1 LADAEA
7 PTRTV
12 VAIDHRFG
20 DVAVEEAVLR
30 EVGARV
36 VDAEALPPDAA
47 AAACVDAEAILIGP
61 RLRFDEERIGA
72 LQRCRVIVRYGVGYD
87 NVDVAAA
94 SARGIAVAIV
104 PDYCVEEVA
113 THALAMI
120 LALNRQ
126 LAALDHSVREG
137 RWQIGERSG
146 IRRLSESTLGIVGF
160 GRIGEA
166 LGRRAL
172 ALGMR
177 VVATDPAR
185 PADEIEGSGARAVA
199 LAELLASSDFVSVHA
214 AKSADAPPILD
225 AGALA
230 QMKPTAYVVNVARG
244 GLVDEVALDEALRSG
259 RLAGA
264 ALDTLDPEPPPPDA
278 PLLTAPN
285 VLVTPHAAWYS
296 STAIQELRRKA
307 AEEAARVLA
316 GGTARNPVG
325 V

>member
-1 LADAEA
+1 LADAA
-7 PTRTV
+7 TLTRTV

-20 DVAVEEAVLR
+20 DVAVEAAVLR

-36 VDAEALPPDAA
+36 VDAEALSADAA
-47 AAACVDAEAILIGP
+47 AAACVDADAILIGP
-61 RLRFDEERIGA
+61 RLRFDEARIGA
-72 LQRCRVIVRYGVGYD
+72 LRRCRVIVRYGVGYD

-104 PDYCVEEVA
+104 PDYCIEEVA

-126 LAALDHSVREG
+126 LAAFDQSVREG

-166 LGRRAL
+166 LGLRAL
-172 ALGMR
+172 ALGMQ

-185 PADEIEGSGARAVA
+185 SSEEIEASGARAVA
-199 LAELLASSDFVSVHA
+199 LPELLASSDFVSVHA

-225 AGALA
+225 AAALA

-264 ALDTLDPEPPPPDA
+264 ALDILDPEPPPPDA

-325 V
+325 A

>member
-1 LADAEA
+1 LADAP

-20 DVAVEEAVLR
+20 DVSVEEAVLR
-30 EVGARV
+30 EVGASV
-36 VDAEALPPDAA
+36 VDAEALAPDAA

-61 RLRFDEERIGA
+61 RLRFDEERIAA
-72 LQRCRVIVRYGVGYD
+72 LRRCRVIVRYGIGYD

-94 SARGIAVAIV
+94 TARGIAVAIV
-104 PDYCVEEVA
+104 PDYCIEEVA
-113 THALAMI
+113 THALAMV

-126 LAALDHSVREG
+126 LAPLDRSVREG
-137 RWQIGERSG
+137 RWQIGERPS

-172 ALGMR
+172 ALGMQ
-177 VVATDPAR
+177 VVATDPMR
-185 PADEIEGSGARAVA
+185 PALEIEASGARSVA
-199 LAELLASSDFVSVHA
+199 LAELLRISDFVSVHA
-214 AKSADAPPILD
+214 AKSADSPAILD
-225 AGALA
+225 AAALA
-230 QMKPTAYVVNVARG
+230 QMKPTAFVVNVARG
-244 GLVDEVALDEALRSG
+244 GLVDEAALDEALRAG

-264 ALDTLDPEPPPPDA
+264 ALDILDPEPPPPDA

-296 STAIQELRRKA
+296 VTAIQELRRKA

-316 GGTARNPVG
+316 GRAALNPVG
-325 V
+325 A

>member
-1 LADAEA
+1 LADATRA
-7 PTRTV
+7 TRTV

-20 DVAVEEAVLR
+20 DVAVEAAVLR
-30 EVGARV
+30 EVGASV
-36 VDAEALPPDAA
+36 IDAAALPPDAA

-61 RLRFDEERIGA
+61 RLRFDEERIA
-72 LQRCRVIVRYGVGYD
+72 PLRRCRIIVRYGVGYD

-94 SARGIAVAIV
+94 TERGIAVAIV

-113 THALAMI
+113 THALAMV

-126 LAALDHSVREG
+126 LASLDHSVREG
-137 RWQIGERSG
+137 QWQIGERPG

-172 ALGMR
+172 ALGMQ
-177 VVATDPAR
+177 VVASDPAR
-185 PADEIEGSGARAVA
+185 PPDEIESSGARSVT
-199 LAELLASSDFVSVHA
+199 LAELLTSSDFVSVHA
-214 AKSADAPPILD
+214 AKSPDAPPILD
-225 AGALA
+225 ATALA
-230 QMKPTAYVVNVARG
+230 QMKPSAYVVNVARG

-264 ALDTLDPEPPPPDA
+264 ALDILDPEPPPPDA
-278 PLLTAPN
+278 PLLRAPN

-296 STAIQELRRKA
+296 VTAIHELRRKA

-316 GGTARNPVG
+316 GGAARNPVG
-325 V
+325 A

>member
-1 LADAEA
+1 LAD
-7 PTRTV
+7 RIV

-30 EVGARV
+30 EVGASV
-36 VDAEALPPDAA
+36 VDAASLSPDDA
-47 AAACVDAEAILIGP
+47 AAACVDADAILIGP
-61 RLRFDEERIGA
+61 RLRFDEARIAA
-72 LQRCRVIVRYGVGYD
+72 LRRCQVIVRYGVGYD

-94 SARGIAVAIV
+94 AERGIAVAIV

-126 LAALDHSVREG
+126 LAPLDHSVREG
-137 RWQIGERSG
+137 RWEIGEQRAM
-146 IRRLSESTLGIVGF
+146 RRLSESMLGIVGF

-172 ALGMR
+172 ALGMN
-177 VVATDPAR
+177 VVATDPVR
-185 PADEIEGSGARAVA
+185 PAAEIEASGARRVT
-199 LAELLASSDFVSVHA
+199 LAELLAGSDFISVHA

-225 AGALA
+225 AAGLA

-264 ALDTLDPEPPPPDA
+264 ALDILDPEPPPRDA
-278 PLLTAPN
+278 PLLDAPN

-296 STAIQELRRKA
+296 TTAIQELRRKA

-316 GGTARNPVG
+316 GGDALHPVG
-325 V
+325 A